1 MGSRRIGVR
10 RVEALVDNLLDHAP
24 LNGINGSQ
32 FVLCDPDRFHLEEYF
47 ARRPALNT
55 NIAIAFN
62 LDFELLGANAA
73 NANVTYS
80 TTTTGLKLSTAGADD
95 DAMIVLPHLDSNQT
109 AWSNTKFGTENQV
122 QWECLLRTDA
132 SIADMT
138 WYAGLKLTNTDAY
151 ATDDD
156 QAYFLYSSNDDSGAL
171 TTNANLHFVYSIGG
185 TDFITDLGIPVAAA
199 TTYRLAVSIDSDR
212 KASVFVDGVQY
223 SVVTTSTAG
232 GAEASPSKG
241 VVKTPALTNDV
252 DLIPYLGV
260 VARTSSAK
268 ALIIIYEKISRIVF
282 E

>member
-80 TTTTGLKLSTAGADD
+80 TTTTGLKLATAGADD

-109 AWSNTKFGTENQV
+109 AWSNT
-122 QWECLLRTDA
+122 
-132 SIADMT
+132 
-138 WYAGLKLTNTDAY
+138 
-151 ATDDD
+151 
-156 QAYFLYSSNDDSGAL
+156 
-171 TTNANLHFVYSIGG
+171 TTNI
-185 TDFITDLGIPVAAA
+185 
-199 TTYRLAVSIDSDR
+199 
-212 KASVFVDGVQY
+212 
-223 SVVTTSTAG
+223 
-232 GAEASPSKG
+232 
-241 VVKTPALTNDV
+241 
-252 DLIPYLGV
+252 
-260 VARTSSAK
+260 
-268 ALIIIYEKISRIVF
+268 
-282 E
+282 